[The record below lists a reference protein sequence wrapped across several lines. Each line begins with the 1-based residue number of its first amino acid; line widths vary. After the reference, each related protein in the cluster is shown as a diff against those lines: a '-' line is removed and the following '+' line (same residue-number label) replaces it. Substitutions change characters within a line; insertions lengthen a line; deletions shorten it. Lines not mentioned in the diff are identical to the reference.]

1 MEQRLTTLIEHL
13 PILEQGQR
21 RSHKALAILG
31 TIHVPTG
38 GHNLLMPPT
47 ISLCPKL
54 VISNVGECSI
64 STNSPWYISS
74 QWPVV
79 IQENEKKKRKKGK
92 SSSLPDGVPLLTWT
106 RTEVVD
112 RHLPTPAHPC
122 LANISGTE
130 GEGSGRKL
138 GQEDQS
144 VKGGRGGV
152 TLISDKSESG

>member
-1 MEQRLTTLIEHL
+1 MFLAILSMAFLCLELGDDVGSGLPLLEQRLTTLIEHL

-79 IQENEKKKRKKGK
+79 IQENEKKKRKKRKKLEFTRWSATPDLDKDRGGRQALANT
-92 SSSLPDGVPLLTWT
+92 SSSL
-106 RTEVVD
+106 
-112 RHLPTPAHPC
+112 
-122 LANISGTE
+122 
-130 GEGSGRKL
+130 L
-138 GQEDQS
+138 G
-144 VKGGRGGV
+144 
-152 TLISDKSESG
+152 